1 MKGSLTGRSIL
12 VVEDEPLIAMAIS
25 QALEESGAEVTTT
38 NTLRHALLLVEH
50 DGLSAAIL
58 DHSLGDGNSSLLY
71 ARLRERGIPF
81 VIYSGFERRVVSCKD
96 APHISKPASAEV
108 LLAAMEDLILGT
120 QIKLRQY
127 PGIPPSGCSS
137 IARQSAG
144 PTRPVLFVI
153 GHRLVRPFQN
163 HCVCSRVA
171 NAIPWLGPTRAF

>member
-71 ARLRERGIPF
+71 ARLKERGIPF
-81 VIYSGFERRVVSCKD
+81 LIYSGWARMEGACPGV
-96 APHISKPASAEV
+96 PHIVKPATHRV
-108 LLAAMEDLILGT
+108 LLAAVED
-120 QIKLRQY
+120 
-127 PGIPPSGCSS
+127 PDPGCSEFKLS
-137 IARQSAG
+137 GTPHPSA
-144 PTRPVLFVI
+144 L
-153 GHRLVRPFQN
+153 
-163 HCVCSRVA
+163 SWSDVA
-171 NAIPWLGPTRAF
+171 AETTLGPH